1 MGLCWLDEEH
11 AIMEWM
17 LVGFPT
23 EYSLNSITSGLFFSP
38 NLFALSSL
46 VPHTLSRLQPSSLVM
61 SFKPSLDLLPTL
73 PVPLQPLDRKYPE
86 DEHFDLVTAL
96 FPVLSTVADTEY
108 YMFVE

>member
-61 SFKPSLDLLPTL
+61 SFKPRSIAHTPSSSA
-73 PVPLQPLDRKYPE
+73 
-86 DEHFDLVTAL
+86 AL
-96 FPVLSTVADTEY
+96 R
-108 YMFVE
+108 